1 MRRILCPHCQN
12 RKLPTSRVPKDVVVV
27 MPCPE
32 CSELVVLFRSKAL
45 ALDRRILQSGSH
57 EERKM
62 HIAGIIAE
70 FLEPGLMKF
79 AFQEP
84 SLATEFG
91 DDDDDDDAISLSDT
105 DVEDDTVPISED
117 DVKDFARIHLRRIDD
132 GDYFRR
138 HLG

>member
-1 MRRILCPHCQN
+1 
-12 RKLPTSRVPKDVVVV
+12 
-27 MPCPE
+27 
-32 CSELVVLFRSKAL
+32 VLFRSKAL

-70 FLEPGLMKF
+70 FIEPGLMKF

-84 SLATEFG
+84 SLATDFG
-91 DDDDDDDAISLSDT
+91 DEDEDDVVDLTDSANFDDDSA
-105 DVEDDTVPISED
+105 PISED